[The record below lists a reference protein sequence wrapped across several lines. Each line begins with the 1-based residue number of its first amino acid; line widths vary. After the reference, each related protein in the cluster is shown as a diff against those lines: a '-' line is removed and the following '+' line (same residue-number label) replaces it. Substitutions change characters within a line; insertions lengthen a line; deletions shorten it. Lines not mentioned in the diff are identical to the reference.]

1 MRLLQVLHVC
11 IATISNTIFCILC
24 YCQFAG
30 IRLESSGLV
39 WRQFE
44 VLDFKVANFSWTC
57 FGIFSFLFIYL
68 FIYLHFFFIEMT
80 LTNLPITSSDV
91 PPSSSYKTFLHSLS
105 AKFRWYILL
114 ESLKLSE
121 ISKVTITFTRE
132 LIIPTLLANKIYPLQ
147 G

>member
-1 MRLLQVLHVC
+1 MLQVLLHVC
-11 IATISNTIFCILC
+11 IATISNAIFCILC

-44 VLDFKVANFSWTC
+44 VLDFKAANFSWTC
-57 FGIFSFLFIYL
+57 FGIFSFYL
-68 FIYLHFFFIEMT
+68 FIYLHFFIEMT

-91 PPSSSYKTFLHSLS
+91 PPSSSCKTFLHSLS

-114 ESLKLSE
+114 ESLKWSE

-132 LIIPTLLANKIYPLQ
+132 LIIPTLLDNKIYPLQ

>member
-57 FGIFSFLFIYL
+57 FGIFSFLL
-68 FIYLHFFFIEMT
+68 WWHSLKQLSLADLAVMP
-80 LTNLPITSSDV
+80 NPITSDNWPFNIPRLGFRV
-91 PPSSSYKTFLHSLS
+91 SSFSLIYPWLRCKLTVVS
-105 AKFRWYILL
+105 SVALAFVAL
-114 ESLKLSE
+114 SLKFH
-121 ISKVTITFTRE
+121 KCAFF
-132 LIIPTLLANKIYPLQ
+132 KY
-147 G
+147 

>member
-1 MRLLQVLHVC
+1 MLQVLHVC
-11 IATISNTIFCILC
+11 IATISNAIFCILC

-39 WRQFE
+39 YRQFE

-57 FGIFSFLFIYL
+57 CGIFSFLFIYL
-68 FIYLHFFFIEMT
+68 KFFIQMT

-91 PPSSSYKTFLHSLS
+91 PPSSSYKNFLHSLS

-114 ESLKLSE
+114 ESLKWSE

-132 LIIPTLLANKIYPLQ
+132 SIIPTLLANKIYPLQ